1 MKVSIAAVE
10 RMLRAVEHAPFDHG
24 LAPVPLTLSAG
35 IAARAGDQTFDEML
49 RRADNALYRAK
60 HAGRNRLAVSPLP
73 DPVSAPVIAPRR
85 EQRLRVGAV
94 G

>member
-1 MKVSIAAVE
+1 VVE
-10 RMLRAVEHAPFDHG
+10 RAPFDHG

-35 IAARAGDQTFDEML
+35 VAARAGDQSFDEML

-60 HAGRNRLAVSPLP
+60 HAGRNRLAVSQLP
-73 DPVSAPVIAPRR
+73 DPVPAPTIAPRTER
-85 EQRLRVGAV
+85 RPRIRAV